1 MLWSILIAVGVI
13 AVVALFLGPRVSLDF
28 EWRVPKVPSA
38 LTELDAYLALSE
50 KQFSDLKPGTEKQ
63 LVWLEPSSPQKS
75 EWAVVYLHGFS
86 ASRQEVAPLCDLLAN
101 ELGANLFYQ
110 RLTGHGLSSDRL
122 ADGDLQ
128 AWMDDAA
135 EALAIGRQIGD
146 RVLLVGTSTG
156 ATLALLASL
165 EAGQFAPDALVL
177 ISPNFGPG
185 HWAADL
191 ALWPSSPVWAPLL
204 FGKTWRWNP
213 LNEDHR
219 RFWTCDYP
227 QLANLRMMAVV
238 ARGRSAPLEKLDIPA
253 LFFYS
258 DKDAIVRPDRIR
270 DRFAVLASPHKQL
283 IEIDP
288 AGDPRSHVLA
298 GRILAPANT
307 QKLLVLSRDF
317 VRSIPLRPKLS
328 GFSAND

>member
-1 MLWSILIAVGVI
+1 MLWSILIAVGVV

-28 EWRVPKVPSA
+28 EWRVPKIPSA
-38 LTELDAYLALSE
+38 LTELEAYLALSE

-63 LVWLEPSSPQKS
+63 VVWREPSSPQKS

-86 ASRQEVAPLCDLLAN
+86 ASRQEVAPLCDLLAD
-101 ELGANLFYQ
+101 ELKANLLYQ
-110 RLTGHGLSSDRL
+110 RLTGHGLPGDRL

-135 EALAIGRQIGD
+135 QALAIGRQLGH

-165 EAGQFAPDALVL
+165 EDKQLSPDALVL
-177 ISPNFGPG
+177 ISPNFGPT

-191 ALWPSSPVWAPLL
+191 ALWPSAPVWAPLL

-213 LNEDHR
+213 VNEDHR
-219 RFWTCDYP
+219 RYWTCDYP

-238 ARGRSAPLEKLDIPA
+238 ARGRFAPLDKLTIPT
-253 LFFYS
+253 LVFYS
-258 DKDAIVRPDRIR
+258 EKDAIVRPKRIR
-270 DRFAVLASPHKQL
+270 ERFAALASPHKQL

-298 GRILAPANT
+298 GRILAPDNT
-307 QKLLVLSRDF
+307 EKLLAHTVDF
-317 VRSIPLRPKLS
+317 LRSIPK
-328 GFSAND
+328 